1 MWFESGSR
9 VTVVSSASAART
21 FIWSEADCDPANG
34 GQYIGSLVIGAAIA
48 FYHHSLPGPNRL
60 LISNSFYHKKIVG
73 RIIMTMHLLV
83 FSDWAMLPIL
93 PMGTRKAGRHSA
105 NWRPGSS
112 NVSNLKLFLE
122 TDLEWGEC
130 EYYLLSAW
138 SGVWSV
144 FCSSWSLM
152 DDNIAIMCVWGW
164 MVPCLMID
172 TK

>member
-1 MWFESGSR
+1 MFPTKFSLDIYQIRWLHSVDSIRSGSR

-21 FIWSEADCDPANG
+21 FIWREADCDPANG

-60 LISNSFYHKKIVG
+60 LISNSFYHKKIVE
-73 RIIMTMHLLV
+73 RIVMTMHLLV

-122 TDLEWGEC
+122 TDLEWGVH
-130 EYYLLSAW
+130 YLLSHSAMI
-138 SGVWSV
+138 
-144 FCSSWSLM
+144 WSLE
-152 DDNIAIMCVWGW
+152 
-164 MVPCLMID
+164 CLLQ
-172 TK
+172 